1 MKKIIPFKKQLT
13 FKTNVSEVTSIAL
26 ENTLKEKNNTI
37 QGDLIISG
45 TYKITETSTKVDDFE
60 FVIPM
65 NIEIDNKYITD
76 DIIID
81 INDFYYET
89 INNNLLEVNIEIMID
104 NIIEKEEQKEK
115 AETIP
120 EPLENITIQKEERC
134 IEEEK
139 DDTPEELPK
148 EKNEKQEKNNDI
160 FNNFS
165 EETDEYTTYHVYI
178 VREGDTLETIMAK
191 YETTKDELNQYNDL
205 TEIKLGDK
213 IIIPQK
219 QNAWNKWNIKK
230 IWFAPKKI

>member
-89 INNNLLEVNIEIMID
+89 RNNNLLEVNIEIMID

-134 IEEEK
+134 IEEEQ

-219 QNAWNKWNIKK
+219 QNA
-230 IWFAPKKI
+230 

>member
-89 INNNLLEVNIEIMID
+89 RNNNLLEVNIEIKID

-134 IEEEK
+134 IEEEQ

-219 QNAWNKWNIKK
+219 QNA
-230 IWFAPKKI
+230 

>member
-134 IEEEK
+134 IEEEQ

-219 QNAWNKWNIKK
+219 QNA
-230 IWFAPKKI
+230 

>member
-13 FKTNVSEVTSIAL
+13 FKTNVSEVKSIAL

-134 IEEEK
+134 IEEEQ

-219 QNAWNKWNIKK
+219 QNA
-230 IWFAPKKI
+230 

>member
-134 IEEEK
+134 IEEEQ

-148 EKNEKQEKNNDI
+148 EKNEKQEKKNDI
-160 FNNFS
+160 LNIQH
-165 EETDEYTTYHVYI
+165 TMYI
-178 VREGDTLETIMAK
+178 
-191 YETTKDELNQYNDL
+191 
-205 TEIKLGDK
+205 
-213 IIIPQK
+213 
-219 QNAWNKWNIKK
+219 
-230 IWFAPKKI
+230 

>member
-13 FKTNVSEVTSIAL
+13 FKTNVSEITSIAL
-26 ENTLKEKNNTI
+26 ENTLKENKNTI
-37 QGDLIISG
+37 QGDLIING
-45 TYKITETSTKVDDFE
+45 TYKITETSTNVDDFE

-65 NIEIDNKYITD
+65 NIEIDNRYITD

-89 INNNLLEVNIEIMID
+89 INNNILEVNIEIMID
-104 NIIEKEEQKEK
+104 NIIEKEEQENQKELIQEPT
-115 AETIP
+115 ET
-120 EPLENITIQKEERC
+120 ITIQKEERC

-139 DDTPEELPK
+139 DETPQEEKIEK
-148 EKNEKQEKNNDI
+148 ESQEKNIDI

-165 EETDEYTTYHVYI
+165 EEIDEYTTYHIYI

-191 YETTKDELNQYNDL
+191 YETTKDELNEYNDI
-205 TEIKLGDK
+205 TELKLGDK

-219 QNAWNKWNIKK
+219 
-230 IWFAPKKI
+230 

>member
-26 ENTLKEKNNTI
+26 ENTLKEKNNAI

-60 FVIPM
+60 FIIPM

-104 NIIEKEEQKEK
+104 NIIEKEKQKEK
-115 AETIP
+115 TETIP

-139 DDTPEELPK
+139 EEKQEEVPK

-219 QNAWNKWNIKK
+219 QNA
-230 IWFAPKKI
+230 

>member
-134 IEEEK
+134 IEEEQ
-139 DDTPEELPK
+139 DDKPEELPK

-219 QNAWNKWNIKK
+219 QNA
-230 IWFAPKKI
+230 

>member
-219 QNAWNKWNIKK
+219 QNA
-230 IWFAPKKI
+230 

>member
-60 FVIPM
+60 FIIPM

-139 DDTPEELPK
+139 EEKEEKQEEVPK

-219 QNAWNKWNIKK
+219 QNA
-230 IWFAPKKI
+230 